1 MAWIYLIIAGLLEIG
16 WAIGLKIAQN
26 DAWKIFGWGIAVAC
40 IIGSGIFLWLA
51 QRNIS
56 MGTAYAVWTGIGV
69 VGTFGV
75 GVIFFGD
82 QLNIGRFISILLILL
97 GIIGLKLAD

>member
-26 DAWKIFGWGIAVAC
+26 EAWNTSGWIIAVLC
-40 IIGSGIFLWLA
+40 IIGSGVFLWLA
-51 QRNIS
+51 QQHIS

-69 VGTFGV
+69 IGTFGV

-82 QLNIGRFISILLILL
+82 QINLVRTLSILLILL